1 MRLLQ
6 NQPTKDDTLFRMAKT
21 KIIRIPNVRENIKK
35 WNESYIDDENI
46 KLSRHAEKQ
55 FGIF

>member
-35 WNESYIDDENI
+35 WNESYIENI
-46 KLSRHAEKQ
+46 KYKIKQ
-55 FGIF
+55 AC